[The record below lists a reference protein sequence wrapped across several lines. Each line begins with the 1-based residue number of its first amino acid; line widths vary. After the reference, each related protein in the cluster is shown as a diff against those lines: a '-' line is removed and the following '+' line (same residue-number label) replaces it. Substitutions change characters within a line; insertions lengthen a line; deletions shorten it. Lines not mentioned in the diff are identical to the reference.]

1 MSFSKK
7 TDILIIAALIFFV
20 FIFNPIILSVDNLT
34 YYNQTLDFINYIF
47 KDHSII
53 LKIQNTFFIIHN
65 IPFVFLNKVLGF
77 FFSTLIVN
85 FLIEYFI
92 NFILTFYII
101 LAFYICYLLTY
112 KKIKNK
118 LYSLFLC
125 VLIFFGTGLITF
137 FSGSYVENIII
148 LFFFLRFYCKN
159 RFILFSLD
167 LCICLIKPY
176 YLIFIL
182 FFCFL
187 SEKKIFNKFLSNFN
201 YFVFILLI
209 VILDI
214 LIVKYFHISNPI
226 YDNGFNFKFK
236 DILINFRDI
245 FFSSSSGI
253 FNTLIFL
260 IIFIIFGSKKETIY
274 KTVCVL
280 IFFIFLSLF
289 NFWYAHLPMSGRYI
303 LSIIPFF
310 FAEIL
315 NGFQYFLKKKN
326 FFKIIF
332 FVFIFL
338 NNLINLP
345 TINIK
350 NTSYKHYSM
359 SAVDSGIFDSV
370 NNQQKYF
377 HPINSPTFHQYYFNY
392 KFLKAY
398 FSGNESFYFESMH
411 IKVLDVYP
419 SLGISRAIYAIN
431 NDDKIKY
438 NKMLSEQVNSLIT
451 LLSHKVNFLLTALIC
466 ILVLIYTF
474 LNFYFLFEVIKNYK
488 TKKKIFKLYFTS
500 RRTTNSMK
508 KNINL

>member
-7 TDILIIAALIFFV
+7 NDALLIVALIFFI
-20 FIFNPIILSVDNLT
+20 FISNPIILSIDNLT

-47 KDHSII
+47 KDHSIVF
-53 LKIQNTFFIIHN
+53 KIQNTFFTIHN

-77 FFSTLIVN
+77 FFSTSIAN
-85 FLIEYFI
+85 HLIEYFI
-92 NFILTFYII
+92 SFTLTFYII

-125 VLIFFGTGLITF
+125 VVIFFGTGLITF

-148 LFFFLRFYCKN
+148 LLFFLRFYCNN
-159 RFILFSLD
+159 RFILFLLD
-167 LCICLIKPY
+167 LSICLIKSY
-176 YLIFIL
+176 YVIFIL

-201 YFVFILLI
+201 YFIFILLI

-214 LIVKYFHISNPI
+214 LIIKYFHIPNPI
-226 YDNGFNFKFK
+226 YDNVFNFKFK
-236 DILINFRDI
+236 DILINLRDI

-280 IFFIFLSLF
+280 VFFIFLSLF

-310 FAEIL
+310 YAEIL
-315 NGFQYFLKKKN
+315 SGFKYFLKKKN

-332 FVFIFL
+332 LVFIFL

-350 NTSYKHYSM
+350 NTSYKHYAI
-359 SAVDSGIFDSV
+359 SAVEHGIFDPINS
-370 NNQQKYF
+370 QQQYF

-419 SLGISRAIYAIN
+419 SLGIFRVIYAIN
-431 NDDKIKY
+431 NADKIKN
-438 NKMLSEQVNSLIT
+438 NKMLNEVNSIID
-451 LLSHKVNFLLTALIC
+451 LLNPKMNFLLTTLIY
-466 ILVLIYTF
+466 ILVLIYIF
-474 LNFYFLFEVIKNYK
+474 FNFYFLFEVIKITK
-488 TKKKIFKLYFTS
+488 MKKKNFKSYFTI

-508 KNINL
+508 KNVNLQ